1 METTVVVFRKWKS
14 GDIIALMPEDPAD
27 NSGAFCNSYERVGQ
41 HGAADYYGVVART
54 RQATEAEYA
63 DLAAELRRIG
73 YALDI
78 RQRASSAMHAKR
90 RAAARPM
97 CAWAD

>member
-27 NSGAFCNSYERVGQ
+27 HDGAFCNSYEHVGQ

-54 RQATEAEYA
+54 RRATEAEYA

-73 YALDI
+73 YGPDI
-78 RQRASSAMHAKR
+78 HQRASSAMHDKR
-90 RAAARPM
+90 RASAR
-97 CAWAD
+97 ALA